1 MRNLSQ
7 GLRSMAI
14 FNISS
19 SAGGVASP
27 SLRSPVEGVLQ
38 LGLRRSGART
48 VLYDCYART
57 PLRVLR
63 PLYLDDTGMAYIYLL
78 NPCGGVVGGDAY
90 TLRIT
95 LDAGAQA
102 YVTTPSAT
110 QLYATLD
117 APAEQCMDVTLH
129 PGAVLAYM
137 PEQTIPFAGAAFRQR
152 LTVRLG
158 RDAFAFLGDILAPGR
173 AARQETFAYREYDSR
188 LRVETLEHGDIR
200 LLDRM
205 RLQPQ
210 QDPLFCLG
218 LMETYNYLGTF
229 YALPGS
235 GAIDPSLADRLHDML
250 TSRPD
255 LMGSASTL
263 PHGGLAVRLL
273 GRRHTPVRQ
282 ALRDVWDLTR
292 QALFGQPAAALRA

>member
-1 MRNLSQ
+1 V
-7 GLRSMAI
+7 
-14 FNISS
+14 
-19 SAGGVASP
+19 SALQRP
-27 SLRSPVEGVLQ
+27 LVEGILR

-63 PLYLDDTGMAYIYLL
+63 PLYLDDTGMAYLYLL
-78 NPCGGVVGGDAY
+78 NPCGGVVGGDTY
-90 TLRIT
+90 TMHIS

-102 YVTTPSAT
+102 YVTTPAAT

-117 APAEQCMDVTLH
+117 APAVQCIDLTLES
-129 PGAVLAYM
+129 GAVLADM
-137 PEQTIPFAGAAFRQR
+137 PEQTIPFADAAFRQR

-158 RDAFAFLGDILAPGR
+158 RDAFVFLGDILAPGR
-173 AARQETFAYREYDSR
+173 AARRETFAYREYDSR
-188 LRVETLEHGDIR
+188 LRVETLDGGDIR

-218 LMETYNYLGTF
+218 LMETYNYLGAF

-235 GAIDPSLADRLHDML
+235 GAIDPSLANRLHDML
-250 TSRPD
+250 ASCPD

-273 GRRHTPVRQ
+273 GQHHMPVRQ
-282 ALRDVWDLTR
+282 ALHAVWNLTR
-292 QALFGQPAAALRA
+292 QALFGQPAAPLRT

>member
-1 MRNLSQ
+1 
-7 GLRSMAI
+7 MAV
-14 FNISS
+14 FNVSPPVRGAA
-19 SAGGVASP
+19 SAP
-27 SLRSPVEGVLQ
+27 SRPPVEGILQ

-63 PLYLDDTGMAYIYLL
+63 PLYLDDTGMAYLYLL

-90 TLRIT
+90 TLRIH
-95 LDAGAQA
+95 LDAGAQS

-110 QLYATLD
+110 QLYATLE
-117 APAEQCMDVTLH
+117 APAEQRIDLVLE

-137 PEQTIPFAGAAFRQR
+137 PEQTIPFADAAFRQR
-152 LTVRLG
+152 LNVRLG
-158 RDAFAFLGDILAPGR
+158 RDAFVFLGDILAPGR
-173 AARQETFAYREYDSR
+173 AARQEAFAYREYDSR
-188 LRVETLEHGDIR
+188 TRVETLEDGDIR

-210 QDPLFCLG
+210 QDPLSCLG
-218 LMETYNYLGTF
+218 LMETYDYLGAF

-235 GAIDPSLADRLHDML
+235 GAIDASLADRLHEIL
-250 TSRPD
+250 AARPD

-263 PHGGLAVRLL
+263 PHGGIAVRLL
-273 GRRHTPVRQ
+273 GRHHTPVRQ
-282 ALRDVWDLTR
+282 ALCDIWDLTR
-292 QALFGQPAAALRA
+292 QALFGQSAAALRA